1 MVSGTKQKR
10 WFRWNSKSAF
20 LFICKLFEKQP
31 QICYNIKK
39 YIIFG
44 TKMSQFTITTN
55 NWSNLIMRLALSQG
69 NDVRI
74 YIYCM

>member
-1 MVSGTKQKR
+1 MLQ
-10 WFRWNSKSAF
+10 
-20 LFICKLFEKQP
+20 
-31 QICYNIKK
+31 YKK

-69 NDVRI
+69 NDVGI
-74 YIYCM
+74 HIYCM